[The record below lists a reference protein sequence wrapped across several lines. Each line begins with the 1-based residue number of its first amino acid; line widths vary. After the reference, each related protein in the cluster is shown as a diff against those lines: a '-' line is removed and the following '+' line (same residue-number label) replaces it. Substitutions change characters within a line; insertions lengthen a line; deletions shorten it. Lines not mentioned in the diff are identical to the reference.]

1 MHALVNLFSPVT
13 DHWPLYLQSFGVTVL
28 LFLISGVASLLWGT
42 ALAGMRVS
50 PVPVLRAF
58 GTGYVNLLRNTPLTL
73 VFFFVTFGFPY
84 LDIHFSFFAFALI
97 ALTAYTSAFIC
108 EAVRAG
114 LNSVPPGQAE
124 AARAVGLTFFQT
136 LNLVLLPQ
144 AFRAV
149 VPPVSSLLIALLK
162 KKHHDRGRV
171 QRGRGRHHPGQ
182 PLRTRLCGLPGAD
195 LGGHRIPHPGPA
207 TFGAAAL
214 VRATLEGGMSTAS
227 VLFDA
232 PGPKAQARYL
242 TGGIV
247 GSVVLVAVFAFV
259 VYRFWVT
266 GQFDGQKWSIFE
278 YQQVQL
284 TILSGYL
291 NTLAAAAMAAV
302 LAVTLGALLAAAR
315 LSDHRW
321 LRGPA
326 FAVVELF
333 RAIPLLLLMFL
344 AYYAAPGI
352 GLTFS
357 PFWSVVLGLT
367 LYNGS
372 VLAEIFRAGVEAVP
386 KGQAEAA
393 YAIGMRKTQ
402 VMTTVLLPPPG
413 RTDHVA
419 HDHQSAG
426 RAAEGHRT
434 RFPRDVRRIAEA
446 AETAGDGT

>member
-1 MHALVNLFSPVT
+1 
-13 DHWPLYLQSFGVTVL
+13 
-28 LFLISGVASLLWGT
+28 
-42 ALAGMRVS
+42 
-50 PVPVLRAF
+50 
-58 GTGYVNLLRNTPLTL
+58 
-73 VFFFVTFGFPY
+73 
-84 LDIHFSFFAFALI
+84 
-97 ALTAYTSAFIC
+97 
-108 EAVRAG
+108 
-114 LNSVPPGQAE
+114 
-124 AARAVGLTFFQT
+124 
-136 LNLVLLPQ
+136 
-144 AFRAV
+144 
-149 VPPVSSLLIALLK
+149 
-162 KKHHDRGRV
+162 
-171 QRGRGRHHPGQ
+171 
-182 PLRTRLCGLPGAD
+182 
-195 LGGHRIPHPGPA
+195 
-207 TFGAAAL
+207 
-214 VRATLEGGMSTAS
+214 MSTAS

-402 VMTTVLLPPPG
+402 VMTTVLLPQAV
-413 RTDHVA
+413 RTMLPTIISQLVVLLKDTALGFLVTYDELLKQLKQLA
-419 HDHQSAG
+419 TAPDFAFPLIPLTLVGGSIYIATCLLLAFLAN
-426 RAAEGHRT
+426 RLEART
-434 RFPRDVRRIAEA
+434 RRSVKVAPGAVDA
-446 AETAGDGT
+446 ADAAGAAAQGGGAMGGGAPPIGGL